1 MERQNR
7 LLSILSVIL
16 LVVVAVIVLDW
27 QRVADE
33 PRDLDAPPSR
43 DLFAFEPDSI
53 SRVSVKRADGEL
65 LFEREE
71 SQWKMIK
78 PVVAL
83 AKGSSVE
90 AIIDR
95 MEAVRIED
103 AVLTGPDA
111 TYGLDEAGRTELRLE
126 QEDGTAFTVYIGKDT
141 PVGYKSFAQLPGD
154 PGTHL
159 LDNQL
164 ASLLE
169 KGPDDFRSKDVLAF
183 SPGAVDRI
191 RIVAGAVETVL
202 RKDDTGWWLGDTGP
216 RADGKRVA
224 DWMSAVSMLKA
235 DRFLDGQEPSALG
248 VDTPSLLVA
257 VTDAGGTHTLR
268 VGLADGEG
276 ANAAAADVAFR
287 LTAADLDKLNPTE
300 SWASARLV
308 DTQRWKVDRVVVKL
322 GDQNFETT
330 RKDGAWQKPDGTAAD
345 TVDTLIDAL
354 LELAVD
360 RSGSPALAGSWG
372 RVELGLGAEK
382 IVVTIGD
389 AVTDG
394 GRAAKEEAGGPAFLI
409 PAASLAILK
418 DGVEGKLPEKAP
430 PAMPDFG
437 GMGGMGGLEGFEGMG
452 GSPEEILKQLQERQ

>member
-27 QRVADE
+27 QRLADE
-33 PRDLDAPPSR
+33 PKDLDAPPSR
-43 DLFAFEPDSI
+43 DLFAFESEAI

-71 SQWKMIK
+71 GQWKMTK

-95 MEAVRIED
+95 LAAVRIED
-103 AVLTGPDA
+103 AVMSGPDA
-111 TYGLDEAGRTELRLE
+111 DYGLDEAKRTELRLE
-126 QEDGTAFTVYIGKDT
+126 KDDGTAFTVYIGKDT
-141 PVGYKSFAQLPGD
+141 PVGYKSFAQVPGD

-164 ASLLE
+164 ATLLE

-183 SPGAVDRI
+183 SPGSVDRI

-224 DWMSAVSMLKA
+224 DWMSAMSLLKA
-235 DRFLDGQEPSALG
+235 DRFLDGQEPAALG
-248 VDTPSLLVA
+248 LDNPALLVA
-257 VTDAGGTHTLR
+257 VKDAGGTHTLR
-268 VGLADGEG
+268 VGAADGDG

-287 LTAADLDKLNPTE
+287 IAAADLDKLNPGE
-300 SWASARLV
+300 PWASARLV
-308 DTQRWKVDRVVVKL
+308 DTQSWKVDRVVVKL
-322 GDQNFETT
+322 GDQSFEAS
-330 RKDGAWQKPDGTAAD
+330 RKDGAWQKPDGTAVETA
-345 TVDTLIDAL
+345 DTLIDAIL
-354 LELAVD
+354 DLAVD
-360 RSGSPALAGSWG
+360 RSGSPTMAGSWG

-382 IVVTIGD
+382 LVVAIGD
-389 AVTDG
+389 ASPDG
-394 GRAAKEEAGGPAFLI
+394 ARVAKEEAGGPAFSI
-409 PAASLAILK
+409 PAASLTLIK
-418 DGVEGKLPEKAP
+418 DGVDGKLPEKAP
-430 PAMPDFG
+430 ATPDFG
-437 GMGGMGGLEGFEGMG
+437 GMEGLEGLGMG
-452 GSPEEILKQLQERQ
+452 GSPEEILKQLQQGR